1 MDIGTEARR
10 WARIAIRTAARAQ
23 WEDAPFKPEYS
34 GEEDEEEDEDGEEGE
49 MAPPPHSSQ
58 CEALHLHGD
67 IFDRQA
73 GVAINTCRPKRPQ
86 IETGPSTCPPPPP
99 HLALVSPGLLGMS
112 VMLALMKTTHP
123 FGVSPVPPPLP
134 AARVAMDMT
143 AGLSSSGHGG

>member
-73 GVAINTCRPKRPQ
+73 GVAIDTCRPK
-86 IETGPSTCPPPPP
+86 
-99 HLALVSPGLLGMS
+99 
-112 VMLALMKTTHP
+112 
-123 FGVSPVPPPLP
+123 
-134 AARVAMDMT
+134 
-143 AGLSSSGHGG
+143 